1 LRHCKITWAGV
12 TCGEAIRKDLPPTS
26 KGETKMPRTRITDHF
41 FLDEFLVSDT
51 AEKFGIPNT
60 PTADHLVNIER
71 YLAPGLEKARA
82 LLDGRA
88 IVITSAYRNPKI
100 NKIVGGT
107 PTSAHPKGYAADI
120 RVAGLT
126 HFQVARAL
134 AASALRFD
142 QLILEISRNIVH
154 LSFDPRLRGQ
164 VKTQAKGPGTEIV
177 DGLPE

>member
-1 LRHCKITWAGV
+1 MA
-12 TCGEAIRKDLPPTS
+12 
-26 KGETKMPRTRITDHF
+26 RTRLTDHF

-51 AEKFGIPNT
+51 AEKFGIANT
-60 PTADHLVNIER
+60 PTREHLGNIEKL
-71 YLAPGLEKARA
+71 LAPGLEKTRA
-82 LLDGRA
+82 ILDGRA

-107 PTSAHPKGYAADI
+107 PTSAHPKGYAADL

-126 HFQVARAL
+126 HFQVARTL
-134 AASALRFD
+134 AASNLKFD

-164 VKTQAKGPGTEIV
+164 VKTQAGGPGTRIV
-177 DGLPE
+177 DGLPA

>member
-1 LRHCKITWAGV
+1 MVRVKLS
-12 TCGEAIRKDLPPTS
+12 DN
-26 KGETKMPRTRITDHF
+26 F

-51 AEKFGIPNT
+51 AVKFGIPNDPT
-60 PTADHLVNIER
+60 PGHLANIEK
-71 YLAPGLEKARA
+71 LLVPGLEKVRK
-82 LLDGRA
+82 LLEDRA

-126 HFQVARAL
+126 HFEVAQKL
-134 AASALRFD
+134 AASKLKFD
-142 QLILEISRNIVH
+142 QLILEISRSIVH
-154 LSFDPRLRGQ
+154 ISFDPRLRRQ

-177 DGLPE
+177 DGLPG

>member
-1 LRHCKITWAGV
+1 
-12 TCGEAIRKDLPPTS
+12 
-26 KGETKMPRTRITDHF
+26 MPRTRLTDHF

-51 AEKFGIPNT
+51 AEKFGIANT
-60 PTADHLVNIER
+60 PTAEHLVNIEK
-71 YLAPGLEKARA
+71 YLAPGLEKARG

-107 PTSAHPKGYAADI
+107 ATSAHPKGYAADI

-134 AASALRFD
+134 AASKLKFD

-177 DGLPE
+177 DGLPD

>member
-1 LRHCKITWAGV
+1 
-12 TCGEAIRKDLPPTS
+12 
-26 KGETKMPRTRITDHF
+26 MPRTKLTEHF

-51 AEKFGIPNT
+51 ADTLGIPNT
-60 PTADHLVNIER
+60 PTTAHLANIEQF
-71 YLAPGLEKARA
+71 LAPGLERARA
-82 LLDGRA
+82 ILDGRL

-126 HFQVARAL
+126 HFAVARAL
-134 AASALRFD
+134 AASALKFD

-154 LSFDPRLRGQ
+154 ISFDPRLRRQ
-164 VKTQAKGPGTEIV
+164 VRTQAKGAGTKIV
-177 DGLPE
+177 DGLPDRP